1 MNKAGQAERG
11 KSLTM
16 FANSKMR
23 ENCGRLIKVYR
34 EMRHASSKDHQYNC
48 SEFILATRE
57 HPFFEVAEG
66 QPVCSRATLNRME
79 RGLSVRDDELY
90 EFFIG
95 KLGFRASEFP
105 GVIEQ
110 AEKLGEELYS
120 AVELYDVSKIEQ
132 LDKQIDTL
140 FEKARNYFYYNE
152 VYTTLKTVTDYYLN
166 AGYPN
171 NLTANL
177 LLKLDF
183 LLISKISELVFIV
196 LFDYHFFRKCDLA
209 KSEIVA
215 NKLKFFRSESMIS
228 SAYISF
234 WLIYKERLLD
244 ALNCI
249 EEAIRKFRA
258 IDSPFH
264 LGVLYYTKALTL
276 HTGNKDYVKEYFDC
290 SIKYLKKC
298 NGVLARKKLSENYF
312 NVGFHYY
319 YEKNFEMAM
328 NYYSKFLEGRPFFTM
343 HIIYILHCTEE
354 LRTQEFDS
362 AFREIK
368 LNENNDNSML
378 GVFYKYFQ
386 MKINYYS
393 ESEIEEYIMQDI
405 YKVMK
410 TSFRSDNLVRYFEY
424 ELSKLVKITKRYKD
438 LTNFSDSLRIK

>member
-105 GVIEQ
+105 SVIEQ

-152 VYTTLKTVTDYYLN
+152 VYTALKTVTDYYLN
-166 AGYPN
+166 AGYPDYDIAYN
-171 NLTANL
+171 VHITSFVLSE
-177 LLKLDF
+177 KVE
-183 LLISKISELVFIV
+183 ELVLIV
-196 LFDYHFFRKCDLA
+196 LFDYFYYRIYDIRT
-209 KSEIVA
+209 SEILF
-215 NKLKFFRSESMIS
+215 NKMEKHKELKVSTL
-228 SAYISF
+228 YIAT
-234 WLIYKERLLD
+234 WLIYKKRLFD
-244 ALNCI
+244 
-249 EEAIRKFRA
+249 A
-258 IDSPFH
+258 IDATNKAIDYYSMMH
-264 LGVLYYTKALTL
+264 SDYQLGVLYYTKALAL
-276 HTGNKDYVKEYFDC
+276 H
-290 SIKYLKKC
+290 SI
-298 NGVLARKKLSENYF
+298 RK
-312 NVGFHYY
+312 
-319 YEKNFEMAM
+319 M
-328 NYYSKFLEGRPFFTM
+328 
-343 HIIYILHCTEE
+343 
-354 LRTQEFDS
+354 
-362 AFREIK
+362 
-368 LNENNDNSML
+368 
-378 GVFYKYFQ
+378 
-386 MKINYYS
+386 
-393 ESEIEEYIMQDI
+393 
-405 YKVMK
+405 
-410 TSFRSDNLVRYFEY
+410 
-424 ELSKLVKITKRYKD
+424 
-438 LTNFSDSLRIK
+438 